1 MYQPPHF
8 AETRPEVLYE
18 LIIANP
24 LGLLVTNGPGGLMA
38 NHLPFH
44 LDAAKSTLRAHLAR
58 ANAQWKELAA
68 GGECLIVFQGPH
80 AYVTPG
86 WYATKQETGK
96 VVPTWNYAVVQ
107 VRGRPNVHQD
117 ADWLRAQ
124 VGELTDHHES
134 SRAKP
139 WAVEDAPE
147 EYIASQLR
155 GIIGVEIAIAAM
167 DGKWKASQN
176 RVEADRE
183 GVAKGL
189 AAQGDSAMAAL
200 VAKR

>member
-1 MYQPPHF
+1 M
-8 AETRPEVLYE
+8 
-18 LIIANP
+18 
-24 LGLLVTNGPGGLMA
+24 
-38 NHLPFH
+38 
-44 LDAAKSTLRAHLAR
+44 
-58 ANAQWKELAA
+58 
-68 GGECLIVFQGPH
+68 
-80 AYVTPG
+80 
-86 WYATKQETGK
+86 
-96 VVPTWNYAVVQ
+96 VPTWNYAVVQ
-107 VRGRPNVHQD
+107 VRGRPTVHQD

-124 VGELTDHHES
+124 VGELTDHHEA

>member
-8 AETRPEVLYE
+8 IETRPEVLCE
-18 LIIANP
+18 MITANP
-24 LGLLVTNGPGGLMA
+24 LGLLVTSGPGGLMA

-44 LDAAKSTLRAHLAR
+44 LDAEKSTLRAHLAR

-68 GGECLIVFQGPH
+68 GAECLIVFQGPH

-107 VRGRPNVHQD
+107 VRGRPTVHQD
-117 ADWLRAQ
+117 AAWLKAQ
-124 VGELTDHHES
+124 VGELTDHHEA
-134 SRAKP
+134 SRDKP
-139 WAVEDAPE
+139 WAVDDAPE
-147 EYIASQLR
+147 DFIASQLR
-155 GIIGVEIAIAAM
+155 GIVGVEIAIAAM
-167 DGKWKASQN
+167 EGKWKVSQN

-189 AAQGDSAMAAL
+189 AAQGETAMAEL

>member
-1 MYQPPHF
+1 MYKPPHF
-8 AETRPEVLYE
+8 IETRLEVLHE
-18 LIIANP
+18 LITANP
-24 LGLLVTNGPGGLMA
+24 LGLLVTSGPGGLMA

-44 LDAAKSTLRAHLAR
+44 LDAGKSTLRAHLAR

-68 GGECLIVFQGPH
+68 GAECLIVFQGPH

-107 VRGRPNVHQD
+107 VRGRPTVHQD

-124 VGELTDHHES
+124 VGELTDRHEA

-139 WAVEDAPE
+139 WAVDDAPE
-147 EYIASQLR
+147 DYIASQLK
-155 GIIGVEIAIAAM
+155 GIVGVEIEIASM
-167 DGKWKASQN
+167 DGKWKVSQN

-189 AAQGDSAMAAL
+189 WALGETAMAAL